1 MATKRKSNKK
11 KDVKVYLIVLWTLFV
26 MFGLSVFLLF
36 HGIVHE
42 WFGEM
47 PTFEELENPETNLAT
62 EIISAD
68 GKILGTYYIEN
79 RSNVSYEDIS
89 PDLIHALIAIEDVR
103 FYEHSGI
110 DKRALFR
117 VAKGLM
123 TGNSDQ
129 GGGSTI
135 TQQLAKNLFPRG
147 ENLSKVKLVIRKLQE
162 WVTATKLEYNYSKD
176 EIIAMYLNTVFTDI
190 TPLVSRRRRRRFS
203 ARSLTNSRSKRLRC
217 WRASSTH
224 RRSSAR
230 NVTLTTP

>member
-1 MATKRKSNKK
+1 M
-11 KDVKVYLIVLWTLFV
+11 IVLWTLFV

-110 DKRALFR
+110 DKRALLR

-129 GGGSTI
+129 GGGKYD
-135 TQQLAKNLFPRG
+135 QDNL
-147 ENLSKVKLVIRKLQE
+147 LQC
-162 WVTATKLEYNYSKD
+162 NC
-176 EIIAMYLNTVFTDI
+176 
-190 TPLVSRRRRRRFS
+190 RFQS
-203 ARSLTNSRSKRLRC
+203 GRFAP
-217 WRASSTH
+217 RASLPLQS
-224 RRSSAR
+224 
-230 NVTLTTP
+230 L